1 MSNINEP
8 QYYILHETVENFT
21 LCEREKIPSCLSH
34 SCPSLSQEPPADI
47 SNFPRSPSLPTM
59 KLQGS
64 FKEFTPDF
72 TDDEG
77 DGIYWFRCSSPGLY
91 QCRESGLVFDMRGE
105 GDVSYRIVPWD
116 RRLLS
121 QHGKKPAGPLF
132 DISCQQQS
140 VAQLHLPHCEIRSTG
155 GCHFLSVAHMHDE
168 GIDFIR
174 PVKITETHVVI
185 NITGF
190 SPFGNIKDE
199 DSPPDLV
206 QALVLLF
213 HKHLDPESDHLIN
226 VLMLPKNIVL
236 EKVLRFRKKLDEN
249 EVFLETPPHCKLQ
262 PKQLYTLST
271 CPGEE
276 LVLVQP
282 TEGEFDPESYDNYF
296 PTFQVVYK
304 EMRSRIKLFLR
315 DSSSSSVWERWVC
328 FSTARVRRS
337 YGPTRQNLSPKEL
350 LEEIRSSFIDRISE
364 SVLKKLQDKMLEKKV
379 LNDSEREDVEAGR
392 TKRDKARVL
401 VDTVRNKGD
410 AASSEMIRSL
420 CVLDPYL
427 SGDLKLM

>member
-121 QHGKKPAGPLF
+121 QH
-132 DISCQQQS
+132 
-140 VAQLHLPHCEIRSTG
+140 
-155 GCHFLSVAHMHDE
+155 
-168 GIDFIR
+168 
-174 PVKITETHVVI
+174 
-185 NITGF
+185 
-190 SPFGNIKDE
+190 
-199 DSPPDLV
+199 
-206 QALVLLF
+206 
-213 HKHLDPESDHLIN
+213 
-226 VLMLPKNIVL
+226 
-236 EKVLRFRKKLDEN
+236 
-249 EVFLETPPHCKLQ
+249 
-262 PKQLYTLST
+262 
-271 CPGEE
+271 
-276 LVLVQP
+276 
-282 TEGEFDPESYDNYF
+282 
-296 PTFQVVYK
+296 
-304 EMRSRIKLFLR
+304 
-315 DSSSSSVWERWVC
+315 
-328 FSTARVRRS
+328 VRRS